1 MNKTCETCKVRYGF
15 FICREHEHDFSYA
28 NKCKHYKCDENKLEQ
43 MFGLP
48 YLQSMIDNDIKQ
60 FGYISSL
67 TLRYIGNFGNLV
79 ITKELKVKAA
89 E

>member
-1 MNKTCETCKVRYGF
+1 MTNNE
-15 FICREHEHDFSYA
+15 
-28 NKCKHYKCDENKLEQ
+28 LEK

-48 YLQSMIDNDIKQ
+48 YLQSLIDNDIENY
-60 FGYISSL
+60 GYISSI